1 MAGGIHGTG
10 GDCGGPVLLRSQ
22 GCFLPL
28 WQSQWLIGEVTLTA
42 DTFGFAQAQR
52 RRFEVPL
59 ASITG
64 MAVRRR
70 KFILLQKDV
79 VQMTYT
85 LPDSGREKHVGFIAP
100 DLGRWIDQLETLTG
114 KGMVRGAPAEPAPGP
129 APFPRHGTVREA
141 VPVREEQVR
150 DLAAMAGIE
159 GARVLWHLWRERHAD
174 IEALAALIDAPTH
187 MDVLTL
193 VREGINPLACRVLG
207 GPALAFRER
216 AFDPDTGR
224 TIGFQWW
231 MDRVE
236 VPVAADSIAPLV
248 EIHDEGDALLVV
260 ATVPRDCGHAPRVA
274 MRAGQ
279 LVLAE
284 KGADDAWEVAVPLPC
299 KVLARPTGVTYA
311 NGVLS
316 LRLAKKDRG

>member
-1 MAGGIHGTG
+1 
-10 GDCGGPVLLRSQ
+10 
-22 GCFLPL
+22 
-28 WQSQWLIGEVTLTA
+28 
-42 DTFGFAQAQR
+42 
-52 RRFEVPL
+52 
-59 ASITG
+59 
-64 MAVRRR
+64 
-70 KFILLQKDV
+70 
-79 VQMTYT
+79 
-85 LPDSGREKHVGFIAP
+85 
-100 DLGRWIDQLETLTG
+100 
-114 KGMVRGAPAEPAPGP
+114 
-129 APFPRHGTVREA
+129 
-141 VPVREEQVR
+141 
-150 DLAAMAGIE
+150 
-159 GARVLWHLWRERHAD
+159 
-174 IEALAALIDAPTH
+174 
-187 MDVLTL
+187 
-193 VREGINPLACRVLG
+193 VLG